1 MLATAAALCSLGFAA
16 PAFAQTAGG
25 ASPSDQSRT
34 GADPWEGLNRG
45 FYRLNQGLDRLVRP
59 GVVFYHHAVPTP
71 ARQGVHNALTNLTG
85 PIVFINDM
93 LQLRPKRAAVTLGRF
108 VVNSTAGV
116 GGFGEVGERVGL
128 PYHGADFGQTLGRY
142 GVGTGP
148 YLYLPLLGPT
158 TLRDIAGRGVDTVA
172 DPFNVVNYEGRA
184 SLGYA
189 RAIGGSID
197 ARDQVDPLLKDIDRT
212 ATDPYVTTRS
222 LYLQNRAAF
231 VNGDAATANTVQA
244 LPDFGPEPAPDS
256 RTTPRRTPSTPSSQD
271 TPAR

>member
-1 MLATAAALCSLGFAA
+1 MRASILALTLAMSASALGGV
-16 PAFAQTAGG
+16 AQAQ
-25 ASPSDQSRT
+25 AVAT
-34 GADPWEGLNRG
+34 GAAVPGDPWEGANRA
-45 FYRLNQGLDRLVRP
+45 FYRFNQGLDRLVRP

-71 ARQGVHNALTNLTG
+71 ARNGVHNALTNLTG

-108 VVNSTAGV
+108 VVNSTVGV
-116 GGFGEVGERVGL
+116 GGFGEVGEGVGL

-184 SLGYA
+184 ALGYA
-189 RAIGGSID
+189 RAIGGAVD
-197 ARDQVDPLLKDIDRT
+197 ARDRVDPILKDIDRT

-231 VNGDAATANTVQA
+231 VNGDAATSDSVQA
-244 LPDFGPEPAPDS
+244 LPDFGPEPAAQSPQ
-256 RTTPRRTPSTPSSQD
+256 RPVPPSSPSPQD
-271 TPAR
+271 PPAR